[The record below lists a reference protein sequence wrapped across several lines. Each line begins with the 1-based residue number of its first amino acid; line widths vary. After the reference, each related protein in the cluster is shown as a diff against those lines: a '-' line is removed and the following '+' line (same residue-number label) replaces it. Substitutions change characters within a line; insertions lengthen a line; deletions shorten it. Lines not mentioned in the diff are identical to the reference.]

1 MEKFSKFLEDYSE
14 WKAKNHPGKELDEY
28 DMAFVRESYSKAV
41 KAEEKALK
49 EAKDLSDVEGSM
61 TNVLSAHKNEINKL
75 KTKAEIVDYVTDL
88 FEKEKINTKASNR
101 LLTTLAKA
109 KSDKDAVF
117 AMYNSILKGAGDG
130 VIKES
135 TEETVENKEE
145 APLKETEFQKALKA
159 FAEFK
164 ESKGLGPV
172 TRSER
177 VRIFE
182 KTRSEKSRMV
192 ENKITVKGVFDKL
205 AESKKCV
212 ALAQK
217 RLSEGDVMGAA
228 DATMAAGTAVTG
240 AEADANAMATPTA
253 PVPQEVVDQISQVK
267 TAVDA
272 LAAQAGIASP
282 VDMGADPNAGVPA
295 VTGAPADPAAAPAPT
310 APVTESRIEASQNR
324 IAEGKDEQAKPAIEI
339 PSEKELVKG
348 VATGASNEAKPAD
361 TWPTKPLNEVPVG
374 KKLGNVEESTET
386 TAEPA
391 KDQIKESEEFTPD
404 ADAEKKV
411 EESTEA
417 TAENK
422 VEESTEAN
430 AEADKIEE
438 SKEEAPAQMGLAEQ
452 RLEAELAK
460 RNFKWGDFLKSG
472 FNKR

>member
-75 KTKAEIVDYVTDL
+75 KTKAEIVDYVTNL
-88 FEKEKINTKASNR
+88 FDKEKINTKASNR

-205 AESKKCV
+205 TESKKCV

-240 AEADANAMATPTA
+240 AEADANAMATPAA

-295 VTGAPADPAAAPAPT
+295 VTGAPADPAAAPAPA

-404 ADAEKKV
+404 ADAE
-411 EESTEA
+411 
-417 TAENK
+417 NK

>member
-75 KTKAEIVDYVTDL
+75 KTKAEIVDYVTNL
-88 FEKEKINTKASNR
+88 FDKEKINTKASNR

-240 AEADANAMATPTA
+240 AEADANAMATPAA

-282 VDMGADPNAGVPA
+282 VDMGAEPNAGVPA
-295 VTGAPADPAAAPAPT
+295 VTGAPADPAAAPAPA

-404 ADAEKKV
+404 ADAE
-411 EESTEA
+411 
-417 TAENK
+417 NK

>member
-1 MEKFSKFLEDYSE
+1 MVKFSEFIGKYSE
-14 WKAKNHPGKELDEY
+14 WKNTNHPGQELDEY
-28 DMAFVRESYSKAV
+28 DMKFIRESYSKAV

-49 EAKDLSDVEGSM
+49 EAKDLSDVEHSM
-61 TNVLSAHKNEINKL
+61 TKVFSDKKNELNKL
-75 KTKAEIVDYVTDL
+75 KTKEEVIDFVKDTLD
-88 FEKEKINTKASNR
+88 KEDIHTKASDR
-101 LLTTLAKA
+101 LIATVSKA
-109 KSDKDAVF
+109 KNFENALSAV
-117 AMYNSILKGAGDG
+117 YNSILKGAGDG
-130 VIKES
+130 VISAKKES
-135 TEETVENKEE
+135 NEANETTEEKTEMNETNEV
-145 APLKETEFQKALKA
+145 KETEFQKALKA

-182 KTRSEKSRMV
+182 KTRSEKSKIV

-205 AESKKCV
+205 NESKKCV

-228 DATMAAGTAVTG
+228 DATMAAGAAVTG
-240 AEADANAMATPTA
+240 AESDANAMATPTA

-272 LAAQAGIASP
+272 LAAQAGIAAP

-295 VTGAPADPAAAPAPT
+295 VTGAPADPNAAPAADPNA
-310 APVTESRIEASQNR
+310 APVMESRIEASKAR

-348 VATGASNEAKPAD
+348 TATGASDEAKPAD
-361 TWPTKPLNEVPVG
+361 TWPTKPLAEVPVG
-374 KKLGNVEESTET
+374 KKLGNVEESTEPA
-386 TAEPA
+386 AEENKEP
-391 KDQIKESEEFTPD
+391 IKESEEFTPD
-404 ADAEKKV
+404 AETKPEEKV

-417 TAENK
+417 PAEDANK
-422 VEESTEAN
+422 LEESA
-430 AEADKIEE
+430 
-438 SKEEAPAQMGLAEQ
+438 APVGLAEQ

>member
-1 MEKFSKFLEDYSE
+1 MVKFSEFIAKYAE
-14 WKAKNHPGKELDEY
+14 WKEANHPGQEMDEY
-28 DMAFVRESYSKAV
+28 DMSFIRESYAAAV

-49 EAKDLSDVEGSM
+49 EGKE
-61 TNVLSAHKNEINKL
+61 EP
-75 KTKAEIVDYVTDL
+75 KAET
-88 FEKEKINTKASNR
+88 
-101 LLTTLAKA
+101 
-109 KSDKDAVF
+109 
-117 AMYNSILKGAGDG
+117 
-130 VIKES
+130 
-135 TEETVENKEE
+135 E
-145 APLKETEFQKALKA
+145 APINEAKETEFQKALKA

-182 KTRSEKSRMV
+182 KTRSEKSKIV
-192 ENKITVKGVFDKL
+192 ENKVTVKGVFDKL
-205 AESKKCV
+205 NESKKCV
-212 ALAQK
+212 ALAKK

-228 DATMAAGTAVTG
+228 DATMAAGAAVTG
-240 AEADANAMATPTA
+240 AEGDANAMATPTA

-295 VTGAPADPAAAPAPT
+295 VTGAPADPNAAAAAPA
-310 APVTESRIEASQNR
+310 APVMESRIEASKAR

-348 VATGASNEAKPAD
+348 TATGASKEAEPAD

-374 KKLGNVEESTET
+374 KKLGNVEESTEPAT
-386 TAEPA
+386 EENKEP
-391 KDQIKESEEFTPD
+391 IKESEEFTPD
-404 ADAEKKV
+404 TEDKPAEKV
-411 EESTEA
+411 EESTE
-417 TAENK
+417 TAEK
-422 VEESTEAN
+422 
-430 AEADKIEE
+430 
-438 SKEEAPAQMGLAEQ
+438 PAQGLAEQ

>member
-75 KTKAEIVDYVTDL
+75 KTKAEIVDYVTNL
-88 FEKEKINTKASNR
+88 FDKEKINTKASNR

-240 AEADANAMATPTA
+240 AESDANAMATPAA

-272 LAAQAGIASP
+272 LAA
-282 VDMGADPNAGVPA
+282 
-295 VTGAPADPAAAPAPT
+295 
-310 APVTESRIEASQNR
+310 
-324 IAEGKDEQAKPAIEI
+324 
-339 PSEKELVKG
+339 
-348 VATGASNEAKPAD
+348 
-361 TWPTKPLNEVPVG
+361 
-374 KKLGNVEESTET
+374 
-386 TAEPA
+386 
-391 KDQIKESEEFTPD
+391 
-404 ADAEKKV
+404 
-411 EESTEA
+411 
-417 TAENK
+417 
-422 VEESTEAN
+422 
-430 AEADKIEE
+430 
-438 SKEEAPAQMGLAEQ
+438 
-452 RLEAELAK
+452 
-460 RNFKWGDFLKSG
+460 
-472 FNKR
+472 